1 MNDILKDFEKRVGE
15 FSKDLNKIPMVFVPY
30 DIFKQYTE
38 LNTENLKQL
47 YSMLHEINMEKN
59 FFIDI
64 DMGGIKFQVSGAQA
78 NSENV
83 VKAADKMVEKFTKKF
98 FNKADLKKLI
108 TDTNRKDAD
117 VKKGYN

>member
-1 MNDILKDFEKRVGE
+1 MDDILKDLENRVGE
-15 FSKDLNKIPMVFVPY
+15 FSKELNKTPMVFVPY
-30 DIFKQYTE
+30 DIFKQAME

-64 DMGGIKFQVSGAQA
+64 DMGGIKFQVSGTQA
-78 NSENV
+78 NSDNV
-83 VKAADKMVEKFTKKF
+83 VKAADKMVEKFSKKF
-98 FNKADLKKLI
+98 FNKTELKKMVL
-108 TDTNRKDAD
+108 DTKRKDAD